1 MNKRERVMAA
11 IRGEPVDRVPVSFW
25 LHNFSSEHSAQALA
39 DETMRLYRTF
49 DWDFL
54 KPQSRETCFAEMW
67 GLQIESSTQQTIKF
81 TVNHHPLREAR
92 ELGTLRPAD
101 ASQGALAEQ
110 LQALL

>member
-25 LHNFSSEHSAQALA
+25 LHNFAAEHSAQALTN
-39 DETMRLYRTF
+39 ETTRLYKAF

-67 GLQIESSTQQTIKF
+67 GMQIEPSTQQTTKF
-81 TVNHHPLREAR
+81 TVKRHPLREAR
-92 ELGTLRPAD
+92 ELETLRPAD

-110 LQALL
+110 LEALL

>member
-25 LHNFSSEHSAQALA
+25 LHNFAREHSAQALA
-39 DETMRLYRTF
+39 DETVRLHKAF

-67 GLQIESSTQQTIKF
+67 GMQIEPSTQQTVKF
-81 TVNHHPLREAR
+81 TVKHRSEEHTS
-92 ELGTLRPAD
+92 ELQ
-101 ASQGALAEQ
+101 SH
-110 LQALL
+110 